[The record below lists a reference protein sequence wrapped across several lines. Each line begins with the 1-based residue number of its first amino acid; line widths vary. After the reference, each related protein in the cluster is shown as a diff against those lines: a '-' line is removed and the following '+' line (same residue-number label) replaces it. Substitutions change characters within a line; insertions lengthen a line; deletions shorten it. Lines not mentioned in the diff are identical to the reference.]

1 MKHLKTLL
9 VGAGVL
15 VASTGLASAA
25 TTPPVNMPISLVI
38 GSSCSVT
45 AAAMT
50 FPATFSLTTAV
61 SSPAAIV
68 AVTCSSGT
76 SYTMT
81 IGPGANRIPN
91 GNRQLKRDGALDTDT
106 KIPYTLT
113 RVTGGNDEYPV
124 GTPTPTL
131 TGTGAAQNYNIFG
144 FIPVMATTPAVGT
157 YRDTVAITVDY

>member
-1 MKHLKTLL
+1 MKLLKTLL
-9 VGAGVL
+9 VGAGL
-15 VASTGLASAA
+15 LAASTGLASAA
-25 TTPPVNMPISLVI
+25 TTPPVNMPISLAIV
-38 GSSCSVT
+38 SSCSVT
-45 AAAMT
+45 AALMT

-91 GNRQLKRDGALDTDT
+91 GNRQLKRDGATDTDT

-144 FIPVMATTPAVGT
+144 FIPVMATTPTVGT